1 MAAYRLADQTAM
13 SGYVQRSSDSAIIP
27 PDSRNS
33 DRQVYEAW
41 LAAGNTPDLTES

>member
-13 SGYVQRSSDSAIIP
+13 SGYVQRVSDSAFIP

-41 LAAGNTPDLTES
+41 LAAGNTPDPTEL